1 MQNVWNCRSCIILML
16 TISPKGLGSMK
27 KPLFV
32 TKNNVFCFKDPTNLQ
47 GKIQK
52 HQAFEAELNANQSR
66 LDAVDNTGEQLIG
79 DEHYASEQIRER
91 LDELH
96 KLWAYLFERSN
107 DKGKMIAVKISSRQR
122 KPGQGN
128 KGKLQTILGFSPHS
142 AISVFAFIQ
151 FSIFFHN

>member
-1 MQNVWNCRSCIILML
+1 MLKLVQKVWEVKSNIVL
-16 TISPKGLGSMK
+16 
-27 KPLFV
+27 
-32 TKNNVFCFKDPTNLQ
+32 CFQDPTNLQ

-107 DKGKMIAVKISSRQR
+107 DKGKMITFKIYSVYSKQR
-122 KPGQGN
+122 K
-128 KGKLQTILGFSPHS
+128 LG
-142 AISVFAFIQ
+142 
-151 FSIFFHN
+151 

>member
-1 MQNVWNCRSCIILML
+1 
-16 TISPKGLGSMK
+16 MK
-27 KPLFV
+27 LRGHYEIGPFV
-32 TKNNVFCFKDPTNLQ
+32 QKTKQCLLFKDPTNLQ

-66 LDAVDNTGEQLIG
+66 LDAVDTTGEQLIG

-107 DKGKMIAVKISSRQR
+107 DKGKMTTLRYIPVNPSIDS
-122 KPGQGN
+122 
-128 KGKLQTILGFSPHS
+128 KLG
-142 AISVFAFIQ
+142 
-151 FSIFFHN
+151 

>member
-1 MQNVWNCRSCIILML
+1 MTKTLCLILQ
-16 TISPKGLGSMK
+16 
-27 KPLFV
+27 
-32 TKNNVFCFKDPTNLQ
+32 DPTNLQ

-66 LDAVDNTGEQLIG
+66 LDAVDTTGEQLIG

-107 DKGKMIAVKISSRQR
+107 DKGEIIIFISYILFTPSKESYYEAKRQKR
-122 KPGQGN
+122 N
-128 KGKLQTILGFSPHS
+128 KQK
-142 AISVFAFIQ
+142 
-151 FSIFFHN
+151 

>member
-1 MQNVWNCRSCIILML
+1 MSLPCVVYQ
-16 TISPKGLGSMK
+16 
-27 KPLFV
+27 
-32 TKNNVFCFKDPTNLQ
+32 DPTNLQ

-79 DEHYASEQIRER
+79 DGHYASDQIRER

-107 DKGKMIAVKISSRQR
+107 DKGKSDLKINVLLANILKLEIAWSSLGQVTDDEKGR
-122 KPGQGN
+122 KQVSRDPVIA
-128 KGKLQTILGFSPHS
+128 ILATAGLLLVH
-142 AISVFAFIQ
+142 
-151 FSIFFHN
+151 IFVCIVDADVLT